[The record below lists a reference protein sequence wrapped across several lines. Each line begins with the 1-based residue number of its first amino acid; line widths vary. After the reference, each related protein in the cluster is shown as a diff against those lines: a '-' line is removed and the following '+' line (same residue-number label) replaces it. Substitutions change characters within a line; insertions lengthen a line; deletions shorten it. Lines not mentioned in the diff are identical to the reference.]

1 MRLILMFFLIISKFI
16 FAYEIL
22 VPEIEMGKDEVLV
35 ITLKKADIPGKE
47 LIESN
52 KIEDELKLKNLQS
65 KSAKNSVEK
74 SSGKK
79 IEADK
84 SKKERKPKKE
94 EGEKI

>member
-1 MRLILMFFLIISKFI
+1 MFFLIISKFI

-52 KIEDELKLKNLQS
+52 EIEDELKLKNLQS

-74 SSGKK
+74 SSGEK

-84 SKKERKPKKE
+84 SKKERESKKE